1 MKSIKKKYIVDENN
15 KTVAVQLDIET
26 FNKIEEALENYALYK
41 LINENDDED
50 KLSLSDAHE
59 YYKKM
64 KKS

>member
-50 KLSLSDAHE
+50 KLSLSDARE

-64 KKS
+64 KES